1 MDAVSSLKEH
11 MMTTRSDESSLL
23 LDKNVSENLHLN
35 ETNRHKKYIDP
46 IKAEKRIKLRNRRN
60 KTAEIFFS
68 MIIIFIIFILGLLL
82 YETISTSIG
91 WLDVDFLL
99 GRLSIRPEKA
109 GIKSVIIGSALLMVV
124 VAPVTLAAGVATA
137 IFLEEYAKK
146 GRANALISVN
156 IANLAG
162 VPSVIF
168 GLLGLTVFGRL
179 FNLGSS
185 ILAGG
190 LTLSLL
196 VLPNVVVSSQEA
208 IKAVP
213 NYLREASYGLGASKW
228 TTVRKIVLPSAIPG
242 IMTGSILALS
252 RAIGET
258 APLVV
263 LGIPTL
269 ILKTPGSIMDDF
281 TALPIQIYY
290 WTLDTVLTA
299 EYANLAAAT
308 IIVLLTILFLLNSV
322 AIIIRNKFQ
331 RRY

>member
-1 MDAVSSLKEH
+1 MTNTLDTLKHEE
-11 MMTTRSDESSLL
+11 RLELL
-23 LDKNVSENLHLN
+23 NSN
-35 ETNRHKKYIDP
+35 KKYIDP
-46 IKAEKRIKLRNRRN
+46 DQAKARLAKRKMINHV
-60 KTAEIFFS
+60 AQVAFS
-68 MIIIFIIFILGLLL
+68 LTIVFIVLVLALLL
-82 YETISTSIG
+82 FNIISTSIG
-91 WLDVDFLL
+91 WLDWEFLT

-109 GIKSVIIGSALLMVV
+109 GIKSVIMGSAMLMLV
-124 VAPVTLAAGVATA
+124 VAPVTLFIGVATA
-137 IFLEEYAKK
+137 IFMEEYAKK
-146 GRANALISVN
+146 GLVSTLISVN
-156 IANLAG
+156 ISNLAG

-179 FNLGSS
+179 FGLGSS
-185 ILAGG
+185 VLAGG

-196 VLPNVVVSSQEA
+196 VLPNVVVASQEA

-213 NYLREASYGLGASKW
+213 NYLREASFGLGATKW
-228 TTVRKIVLPSAIPG
+228 TTVRKVVLPSAIPG

-269 ILKTPGSIMDDF
+269 ILKSPESFMDDF

-290 WTLDTVLTA
+290 WTLDTVLTK

-308 IIVLLTILFLLNSV
+308 IIILLIILFLLNSV
-322 AIIIRNKFQ
+322 AILIRSKYQ

>member
-1 MDAVSSLKEH
+1 MI
-11 MMTTRSDESSLL
+11 
-23 LDKNVSENLHLN
+23 N
-35 ETNRHKKYIDP
+35 Y
-46 IKAEKRIKLRNRRN
+46 KAEINNIYYNRKEKEDFFNSKEAKAIMKRRIITEKIAR
-60 KTAEIFFS
+60 
-68 MIIIFIIFILGLLL
+68 IIFYLSIVFALAVLGILIYRIVVG
-82 YETISTSIG
+82 SIG
-91 WLDVDFLL
+91 WLNLKFIL
-99 GRLSIRPEKA
+99 GNLSISPEKA
-109 GIKSVIIGSALLMVV
+109 GIYGVILGSVYLMFV
-124 VAPVTLAAGVATA
+124 VAPVTLILGVATA
-137 IFLEEYAKK
+137 IYLEEYASK
-146 GRANALISVN
+146 GKIQDLINTN

-168 GLLGLTVFGRL
+168 GLLGLTVFGRML
-179 FNLGSS
+179 NLGSS

-196 VLPNVVVSSQEA
+196 VLPIVVVASQEA
-208 IKAVP
+208 LRSVP
-213 NYLREASYGLGASKW
+213 NYLKDASYAMGATKW
-228 TTVRKIVLPSAIPG
+228 ITIKTVVLPIALPG

-269 ILKTPGSIMDDF
+269 ILRIPSSIMDDF

-290 WTLDTVLTA
+290 WTLDSVLTR

-308 IIVLLTILFLLNSV
+308 IVVLLIVLFLMNSV
-322 AIIIRNKFQ
+322 AIIIRNKFK

>member
-1 MDAVSSLKEH
+1 MANGSGSGKYEKLAIEAPSFQKR
-11 MMTTRSDESSLL
+11 TKRRIL
-23 LDKNVSENLHLN
+23 LDKV
-35 ETNRHKKYIDP
+35 
-46 IKAEKRIKLRNRRN
+46 AGKLFSLS
-60 KTAEIFFS
+60 IFFALAVLC
-68 MIIIFIIFILGLLL
+68 ILL
-82 YETISTSIG
+82 YQIVSKSIG
-91 WLDVDFLL
+91 WLDFKFLT
-99 GRLSIRPEKA
+99 GNLSMDPYKA
-109 GIKSVIIGSALLMVV
+109 GIRGVIIGSVLLMVV
-124 VAPVTLAAGVATA
+124 VIPVTLLLGVSTA
-137 IFLEEYAKK
+137 IYLEEYAGKS
-146 GRANALISVN
+146 RLRSIINTNIS
-156 IANLAG
+156 NLAS

-196 VLPNVVVSSQEA
+196 VLPIVVVASQEA
-208 IKAVP
+208 IRAVP
-213 NYLREASYGLGASKW
+213 GFLRDASYAIGATKW
-228 TTVRKIVLPSAIPG
+228 TTVKKVVLPASLPG
-242 IMTGSILALS
+242 ILTGSILAMS

-269 ILKTPGSIMDDF
+269 ILRIPNGLLDDF

-308 IIVLLTILFLLNSV
+308 IVVLLVLLFLMNSA

-331 RRY
+331 KRY